1 MAGNIPPAPGTGFGN
16 VPCTVDAMRVVITGA
31 SAGIGRAT
39 AVEFGRLGAR
49 VALLARG
56 DDGLEGAREAV
67 EAAGGKALAI
77 TCDVADRDQVET
89 AASLV
94 EQAWGG
100 IDIWVNNAMATI
112 FSPVMD
118 IPPEDF
124 KRVTEVTYLGAVWGT
139 RAALARMLPVNAGHV
154 VQVGSAL
161 AYRSI
166 PLLSA
171 YCGAKSAL
179 RAFTDSLR
187 SELDRMK
194 SDVRVTHVVLA
205 AFNTPQF
212 DWARTTVPRKPRPV
226 GTPYQPEIAARAIVK
241 AALYPKREVYV
252 GWGAVQA
259 VVGTMFFPGLL
270 DRYLARKAWK
280 GQLGSES
287 INLASRKDNLHSALE
302 GDFGAHGRFD
312 REAKLTSLVTKAG
325 ANPRTLAYLGVA
337 TLALLS
343 IGLYRRR

>member
-1 MAGNIPPAPGTGFGN
+1 
-16 VPCTVDAMRVVITGA
+16 MRVVITGA
-31 SAGIGRAT
+31 SAGIGRST

-49 VALLARG
+49 VALLARS
-56 DDGLEGAREAV
+56 DDGLEGAREDV

-77 TCDVADRDQVET
+77 TCDVANLAQVE
-89 AASLV
+89 AAAARV

-124 KRVTEVTYLGAVWGT
+124 RRVTEVTYLGAVWGT
-139 RAALARMLPVNAGHV
+139 RAALARMLPAKGGHI

-166 PLLSA
+166 PLQSA

-187 SELDRMK
+187 SELNRMQ
-194 SDVRVTHVVLA
+194 SEVRVTHVVLG

-212 DWARTTVPRKPRPV
+212 DWARTTIPRKPRPV

-270 DRYLARKAWK
+270 DRFLARKAWK
-280 GQLGSES
+280 GQLSS
-287 INLASRKDNLHSALE
+287 QPVDLARRKDNLHDALP

-312 REAKLTSLVTKAG
+312 REAKRSSLVTRAG
-325 ANPRTLAYLGVA
+325 ANPRTLAYLGAA
-337 TLALLS
+337 TLALVS

>member
-1 MAGNIPPAPGTGFGN
+1 
-16 VPCTVDAMRVVITGA
+16 MRVVITGA

-39 AVEFGRLGAR
+39 AVEFAKLGAR

-56 DDGLEGAREAV
+56 LDGLEGARRDV
-67 EAAGGKALAI
+67 EAAGGRPLVI
-77 TCDVADRDQVET
+77 PCDVADPEQVE
-89 AASLV
+89 AAAALV
-94 EQAWGG
+94 EDTWGG

-124 KRVTEVTYLGAVWGT
+124 RRVTDVTYLGAVWGT
-139 RAALARMLPVNAGHV
+139 RAALARMLPVNAGHI

-166 PLLSA
+166 PLQSA

-187 SELDRMK
+187 SELNRMK
-194 SDVRVTHVVLA
+194 SDVRVTHVVLG

-212 DWARTTVPRKPRPV
+212 DWARTTIPRKPQPV
-226 GTPYQPEIAARAIVK
+226 GTPYQPEVAARAIVR
-241 AALYPKREVYV
+241 AALYPRRERYV

-270 DRYLARKAWK
+270 DRLMARMAWK
-280 GQLGSES
+280 GQLSSES
-287 INLASRKDNLHSALE
+287 VDLARRKDNLHSALP
-302 GDFGAHGRFD
+302 GDYGAHGRFD
-312 REAKLTSLVTKAG
+312 QRARRSSLQAWMG
-325 ANPRTLAYLGVA
+325 ANPRALAYLGLGA
-337 TLALLS
+337 IALLS
-343 IGLYRRR
+343 FGLYRRR

>member
-1 MAGNIPPAPGTGFGN
+1 
-16 VPCTVDAMRVVITGA
+16 MRVVITGA

-39 AVEFGRLGAR
+39 AVEFARWGAR

-56 DDGLEGAREAV
+56 ADGLEGARRDV
-67 EAAGGKALAI
+67 EAAGGTPLVI
-77 TCDVADRDQVET
+77 PCDVADPEQVE
-89 AASLV
+89 AAAARV
-94 EQAWGG
+94 EDTWGG

-112 FSPVMD
+112 FSPIMD

-124 KRVTEVTYLGAVWGT
+124 RRVTDVTYLGSVWGT
-139 RAALARMLPVNAGHV
+139 RAALARMLPVNAGHI

-166 PLLSA
+166 PLQAA

-194 SDVRVTHVVLA
+194 SDVRVTHIVLG

-226 GTPYQPEIAARAIVK
+226 GTPYQPEVAARAIVR
-241 AALYPKREVYV
+241 AALYPKREHYV

-259 VVGTMFFPGLL
+259 VIGTMFIPGLL
-270 DRYLARKAWK
+270 DRYLSWKAWK
-280 GQLGSES
+280 GQLSSEPVD
-287 INLASRKDNLHSALE
+287 LTERKDNLHAPLPA
-302 GDFGAHGRFD
+302 DFGAHGRFD
-312 REAKLTSLVTKAG
+312 AEAQRRSLQARIG
-325 ANPRTLAYLGVA
+325 ANPRLLALLGA
-337 TLALLS
+337 SAALLLS
-343 IGLYRRR
+343 IGLYRRRLLR

>member
-1 MAGNIPPAPGTGFGN
+1 
-16 VPCTVDAMRVVITGA
+16 MRVVITGA

-39 AVEFGRLGAR
+39 AVEFAKLGAR

-56 DDGLEGAREAV
+56 LDGLEGARRDV
-67 EAAGGKALAI
+67 EAAGGRPLVI
-77 TCDVADRDQVET
+77 PCDVADPEQVE
-89 AASLV
+89 AAAARV
-94 EQAWGG
+94 EDTWGG

-124 KRVTEVTYLGAVWGT
+124 RRVTDVTYLGAVWGT
-139 RAALARMLPVNAGHV
+139 RSALSLMLPVNAGHI

-166 PLLSA
+166 PLQSA

-187 SELDRMK
+187 SELNRMK
-194 SDVRVTHVVLA
+194 SDVRVTHVVLG

-212 DWARTTVPRKPRPV
+212 DWARTTIPRKPQPV
-226 GTPYQPEIAARAIVK
+226 GTPYQPEVAARAIVR
-241 AALYPKREVYV
+241 AALYPRRERYV

-270 DRYLARKAWK
+270 DRLMARMAWK
-280 GQLGSES
+280 GQLSSES
-287 INLASRKDNLHSALE
+287 VDLARRKDNLHSALP
-302 GDFGAHGRFD
+302 GDYGAHGRFD
-312 REAKLTSLVTKAG
+312 QRARRSSLQAWMG
-325 ANPRTLAYLGVA
+325 ANPRALAYLGLGA
-337 TLALLS
+337 IALLS
-343 IGLYRRR
+343 FGLYRRR